1 MNKVINYKKISY
13 RVTYLEMAK
22 PPSFPW
28 PNQIYKKISV
38 LLTKNIPTWY
48 FLFLYKTVG
57 SAYSWTDQLS
67 KNNKE
72 IDSFINNKNINFFT
86 LIKHGWTAGFYI
98 LDYRQKFICDISY
111 IGLVP
116 EATGQGLGTYLFKTA
131 ILTAWENTDIKK
143 LTVNT
148 CSLDHKNALPLY
160 QKLGFNPVKYEDL
173 NKSY

>member
-1 MNKVINYKKISY
+1 MTIESNKKINF
-13 RVTYLEMAK
+13 RVTYLEMENY
-22 PPSFPW
+22 PIFSW
-28 PNQIYKKISV
+28 PKIAEQKISI
-38 LLTKNIPTWY
+38 LKSENIPPWY
-48 FLFLYKTVG
+48 FLFLYKTIG

-72 IDSFINNKNINFFT
+72 IDSFINNKNVNFFT

-116 EATGQGLGTYLFKTA
+116 EVTGQGLGTYLFKTA
-131 ILTAWENTDIKK
+131 ILTAWDNTDIKK

-160 QKLGFNPVKYEDL
+160 QKLGFKPVRYEDL